1 MTDQEETAEPSE
13 PSALDWREEWTIP
26 ALLRG
31 ARRTYGTVI
40 RQALAEAGHDD
51 MPRNGSYVISAI
63 ARTGAPLGSIITA
76 LGVSKQAAGQ
86 LVDSL
91 VLRGY
96 LARAVDPE
104 DRRRLTISLTER
116 GEAASG
122 TIRAAV
128 EGVDKELVSRVGAEG
143 VTQARA
149 VLVALIEAGAEAVE

>member
-1 MTDQEETAEPSE
+1 M
-13 PSALDWREEWTIP
+13 
-26 ALLRG
+26 LRG

-40 RQALAEAGHDD
+40 RRALAEAGYDD
-51 MPRNGSYVISAI
+51 MPRDGSYVISAI
-63 ARTGAPLGSIITA
+63 ARTGAPLGNIITA
-76 LGVSKQAAGQ
+76 LGVSKQAGGQ

-122 TIRAAV
+122 TIRSAV
-128 EGVDKELVSRVGAEG
+128 EGVDKELANRVGLAS
-143 VTQARA
+143 VARARA
-149 VLVALIEAGAEAVE
+149 VLVALIEAGEEAAE